1 LVAVKFRIIALTAF
15 SQGYFLIFLDLDLDL
30 QVPFV
35 PEEVLCWY
43 HLRMAELEG
52 TVAAVLSEV
61 LNISVSSTG
70 LAKQI
75 VAAARKGTIE
85 SFAKVCAS
93 FGKPLPPV
101 APRTHSHSLT
111 STNITTTSPR

>member
-30 QVPFV
+30 STFRSFQRR
-35 PEEVLCWY
+35 CWY
-43 HLRMAELEG
+43 HLTMAQLEG